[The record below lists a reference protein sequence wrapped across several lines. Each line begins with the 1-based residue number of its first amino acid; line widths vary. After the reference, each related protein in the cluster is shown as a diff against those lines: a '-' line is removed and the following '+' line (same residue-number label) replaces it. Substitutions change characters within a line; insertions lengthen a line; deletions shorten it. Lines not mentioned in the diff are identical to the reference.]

1 MLLVRFVQVGEKTI
15 PRPRSKK
22 TLSLDDLPEEVRA
35 TLIGIMN
42 DARIYDVEA
51 GLIKMAMLA
60 DANSK
65 IYKTSMER
73 EAESKYK
80 SRHFA
85 EMNKTTATLQKAAE
99 TRVEVARSQVWAEVY
114 QEYAISYPCSICG
127 KLITVAPGGET
138 HRAILGYLRE
148 KGWAHG
154 ECLKRAG

>member
-1 MLLVRFVQVGEKTI
+1 
-15 PRPRSKK
+15 
-22 TLSLDDLPEEVRA
+22 LDDLPQEVRA

-51 GLIKMAMLA
+51 GLIKMALLA

-65 IYKTSMER
+65 IYQTSLER
-73 EAESKYK
+73 EAESRYK

-99 TRVEVARSQVWAEVY
+99 MRVEAERNQVWAETY
-114 QEYAISYPCSICG
+114 QKYAITYPCSVCG
-127 KLITVAPGGET
+127 KLITIVPGSES
-138 HRAILGYLRE
+138 HRAILGYLQE
-148 KGWAHG
+148 QGWAHA